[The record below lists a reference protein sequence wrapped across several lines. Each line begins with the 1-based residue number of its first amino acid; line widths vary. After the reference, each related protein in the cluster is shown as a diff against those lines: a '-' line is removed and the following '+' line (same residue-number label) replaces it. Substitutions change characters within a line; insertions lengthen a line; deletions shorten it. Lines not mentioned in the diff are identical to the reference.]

1 MCKGRKKVRS
11 KFKTKGKEY
20 SEEGFTEF
28 VVNEYNK
35 GKKGFRE
42 KIGK

>member
-1 MCKGRKKVRS
+1 MCSGRKKVRS
-11 KFKTKGKEY
+11 KFMTKGKEY

-35 GKKGFRE
+35 GRIGFRD